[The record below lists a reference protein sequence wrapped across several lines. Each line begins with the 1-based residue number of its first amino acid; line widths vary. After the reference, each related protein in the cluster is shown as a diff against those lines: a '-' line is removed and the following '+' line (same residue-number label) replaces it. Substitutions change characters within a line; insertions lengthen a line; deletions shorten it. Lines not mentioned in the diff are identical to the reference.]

1 MGHAPSNGPFRQ
13 ATAAPKDPDSY
24 RMAMQGIKAPEPSAS
39 ALSRAKEAPD
49 KEMLEADLNS
59 HMSEQVSLL
68 DHNARLFFEL
78 DDTGATNNLYSF
90 HCEYV
95 EYLEDRNLVD
105 VSAPRESQDST
116 GGRRAQGPPLS
127 LPI

>member
-1 MGHAPSNGPFRQ
+1 
-13 ATAAPKDPDSY
+13 
-24 RMAMQGIKAPEPSAS
+24 MQGIKAPEPSAS

-105 VSAPRESQDST
+105 VSAPRESRHST
-116 GGRRAQGPPLS
+116 GGRRARSPPALSADLRFNYKVPPL
-127 LPI
+127 LQPD